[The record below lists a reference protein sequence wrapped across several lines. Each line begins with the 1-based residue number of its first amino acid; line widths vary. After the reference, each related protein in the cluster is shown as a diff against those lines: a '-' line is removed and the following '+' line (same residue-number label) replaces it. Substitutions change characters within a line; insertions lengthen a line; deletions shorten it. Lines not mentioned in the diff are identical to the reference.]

1 MQLFGAIGN
10 TSFDNEN
17 RMQNAPHH
25 SSATSLRA
33 DLIGGLT
40 TFLTMAYIVVVN
52 PSILSTQGTGLP
64 FAGVMTATILLA
76 AGMSILMGVYAKLPF
91 GVAPGM
97 GLNAFLAFS
106 VILGRQI
113 PWPIAMGLVFWA
125 GVFFLLLS
133 ILPVR
138 MAIVGAIPVHL
149 RSAAAM
155 GIGLFLAFI
164 GLKNAG
170 LVVADPVTFV
180 KVGAWTSSS
189 MLAVLGLF
197 IMAVLLQRGWPIAFL
212 LGIFIV
218 TALGYTLGLVT
229 IPEQLL
235 STPDFAS
242 TLFKLDILGA
252 LKVEYLAVIF
262 AIMMTDLF
270 DSVSTLSGV
279 SQASGLVDANGQPK
293 NLRRGLF
300 VDACA
305 TLSAGLL
312 GTSAGT
318 AFIESAAGI
327 EAGGRTGRAAIVTGL
342 LFLPCLFFAPLAGA
356 VPGYATAPV
365 LILVGAMM
373 IKGATQIFRS
383 NRYEDLIPSFLTLV
397 LIPLTFS
404 ITQGLLWGMIS
415 HVLLY
420 LAAGRYR
427 ELSIYTWIMAGL
439 SAILLWLH

>member
-1 MQLFGAIGN
+1 MH
-10 TSFDNEN
+10 
-17 RMQNAPHH
+17 NAPSH
-25 SSATSLRA
+25 SSVPSLRA

-52 PSILSTQGTGLP
+52 PAILSTEGTGLP

-76 AGMSILMGVYAKLPF
+76 ASMSILMGLYAKLPF

-97 GLNAFLAFS
+97 GLNAFLTFS

-113 PWPIAMGLVFWA
+113 PWPVAMGLVFWA
-125 GVFFLLLS
+125 GVMFLLLS
-133 ILPVR
+133 VLPVR
-138 MAIVGAIPVHL
+138 MAIVGAIPAHL
-149 RSAAAM
+149 RAAAAM

-180 KVGAWTSSS
+180 KFGAWTTSST
-189 MLAVLGLF
+189 LAAFGLF
-197 IMAVLLQRGWPIAFL
+197 VMAVFLQKGWPIAFL
-212 LGIFIV
+212 LGIFV
-218 TALGYTLGLVT
+218 VSGLAALLGLVA
-229 IPEQLL
+229 IPEQLV
-235 STPDFAS
+235 STPDFSS
-242 TLFKLDILGA
+242 TLFQLDILGA
-252 LKVEYLAVIF
+252 LRVEYLAVIF

-270 DSVSTLSGV
+270 DSISTLSGV
-279 SQASGLVDANGQPK
+279 SQAAGLVDEKGEPK
-293 NLRRGLF
+293 NLKRGLL

-305 TLSAGLL
+305 TFMAGIL

-318 AFIESAAGI
+318 AYIESAAGI
-327 EAGGRTGRAAIVTGL
+327 EAGGKTGRAAVVTGL

-373 IKGATQIFRS
+373 MKGAAQVFKS
-383 NRYEDLIPSFLTLV
+383 NRYEDLIPSFLALV

-404 ITQGLLWGMIS
+404 ITQGLLWGLIS

-420 LAAGRYR
+420 ASAGRYR
-427 ELSIYTWIMAGL
+427 ELSIATWVMAAL
-439 SAILLWLH
+439 SALLLWLH